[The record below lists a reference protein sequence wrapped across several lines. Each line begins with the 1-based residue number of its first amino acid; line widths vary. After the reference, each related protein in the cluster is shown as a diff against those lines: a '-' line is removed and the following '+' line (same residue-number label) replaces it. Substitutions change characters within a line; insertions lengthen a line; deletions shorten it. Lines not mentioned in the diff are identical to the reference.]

1 MQQPFLFIRPTP
13 VVLAVLACF
22 ALLPAWAQQASAPST
37 SPSSSSSEEG
47 LPEVRVK
54 ANRAKP
60 EGDADRGYRSS
71 TASQVG
77 ALGAKPLQ
85 DTPFSISIV
94 SSELLE
100 NLQAT
105 KADDY
110 IKINPVMQLNNPQ
123 SRFFS
128 GVTLRGFGVGS
139 SRRTDGVPSNNNYI
153 NVDLE
158 DKERVEVL
166 TGLSGFLYGP
176 GAVGGTINYVLKR
189 PTVERL
195 ARITTGITEGS
206 NAYVHGDFG
215 GALDAEGKVAGRL
228 NVVAQ
233 DGDTAM
239 DHQSINRQL
248 ISGALDWSL
257 TNRLKLQFDASYSNY
272 KMWGSSAN
280 WTTSNNGAV
289 YRNVPDADKYW
300 GQPFT
305 FTKTTQIQTGA
316 RLLWTVSDDLSIR
329 AGAVRRNTTSDLLAA
344 NNAFSASGNS
354 YTISSGQFEY
364 PDILNTGLYGLADI
378 KFRTGPVRHEMTTG
392 FFSNYDERTNF
403 RAYGTTFWS
412 AVTGVGPN
420 LTSPTYLPAAPP
432 APTGPKFVA
441 GRTRHTSFVI
451 GDDIRFNDQ
460 WSVLLGATQS
470 TIYDRSREAAGGAF
484 SSYESTK
491 VTPSVSLLLKPVP
504 SITIYTSYIE
514 SLENGVDTPLTYT
527 IPGTTAQ
534 RTVTNGGKTLAPL
547 TSEQVEVGVK
557 ATVGGTLL
565 TAALFQIDKGL
576 QYWQNNTDGTSTYVQ
591 DGRQVHR
598 GLELTSTGRVW
609 QGLTLVSGLTLMD
622 ATIKNNRS
630 APSQEGK
637 TPAAVAETMAKVYA
651 EYDVPALTGLTLTGG
666 VYYTGRQPTTVANTA
681 YLPDFATVD
690 LGARYRTKV
699 AAQDVVLRL
708 NVSNVTGKDY
718 WLTSNTIGAPRT
730 VAMSAQ
736 FTF

>member
-1 MQQPFLFIRPTP
+1 MQPSFFRIRLHP
-13 VVLAVLACF
+13 VALAISAFVMA
-22 ALLPAWAQQASAPST
+22 LPALAQEAGRVPASPQPDASDN
-37 SPSSSSSEEG
+37 S
-47 LPEVRVK
+47 LPAVRVQ
-54 ANRAKP
+54 ANRTKP
-60 EGDADRGYRSS
+60 EGDAERGYRAS

-85 DTPFSISIV
+85 DTPFSINIV

-110 IKINPVMQLNNPQ
+110 IKINPVMQLSNPQ

-128 GVTLRGFGVGS
+128 GVTLRGFNVGS
-139 SRRTDGVPSNNNYI
+139 SRRTDGVPSNNNYV

-189 PTVERL
+189 PTIERF

-206 NAYVHGDFG
+206 NAYVHGDFS
-215 GALDAEGKVAGRL
+215 GALDAEGKFAGRL

-239 DHQSINRQL
+239 DYQSVSRQL
-248 ISGALDWSL
+248 VSGALDWSL
-257 TNRLKLQFDASYSNY
+257 TDRLKLQFDASYSNY

-280 WTTSNNGAV
+280 WATASNGAI
-289 YRNVPDADKYW
+289 YQKVPDADKYW

-305 FTKTTQIQTGA
+305 FTKTSQIQTGA
-316 RLLWTVSDDLSIR
+316 RLLWTVNDDLSIR

-344 NNAFSASGNS
+344 NNAFSSSGNS
-354 YTISSGQFEY
+354 YTITTGQFEY
-364 PDILNTGLYGLADI
+364 PDILNTSLYGLADI
-378 KFRTGPVRHEMTTG
+378 KFKTGTVRHEVTTG

-403 RAYGTTFWS
+403 RSYNGTFWS
-412 AVTGVGPN
+412 AVTGAGPN
-420 LTSPTYLPAAPP
+420 LSSPTYLPVAPP
-432 APTGPKFVA
+432 APTGDKFVA
-441 GRTRHTSFVI
+441 GRTRHTSIVI

-460 WSVLLGATQS
+460 WSALVGATQS
-470 TIYDRSREAAGGAF
+470 TIYDRSRDTAAGAITT
-484 SSYESTK
+484 YESTK
-491 VTPSVSLLLKPVP
+491 VTPSVSLLFKPVP
-504 SITIYTSYIE
+504 SVTIYTSYIE
-514 SLENGVDTPLTYT
+514 SLENGVVAPLTDT
-527 IPGTTAQ
+527 VSGTTTA
-534 RTVTNGGKTLAPL
+534 RVVTNGGKTLSPL
-547 TSEQVEVGVK
+547 TSEQIELGVK
-557 ATVGGTLL
+557 TTLGDTLL

-576 QYWQNNTDGTSTYVQ
+576 QYMQRNTDGTSTYVQ

-609 QGLTLVSGLTLMD
+609 RGLTLVGGLTLMD
-622 ATIKNNRS
+622 ATIKDNPS
-630 APSQEGK
+630 APAQEGK

-651 EYDVPALTGLTLTGG
+651 EYDLPALAGLTLTGG
-666 VYYTGRQPTTVANTA
+666 VYYTGRQATTVANTA
-681 YLPDFATVD
+681 YLRDFATVD

-708 NVSNVTGKDY
+708 NVNNVTGKDY
-718 WLTSNTIGAPRT
+718 WLNPNTIGAPRT